1 MSRKAINSQPLSLQ
15 SIMQDLSY
23 FSAPEND
30 TAEPSQDAEVQKS
43 VESSL
48 EFIQVQR
55 SLLRDSKDMDSV
67 GERVEKIKEQANDLA
82 RGLA

>member
-1 MSRKAINSQPLSLQ
+1 
-15 SIMQDLSY
+15 MQDLSH
-23 FSAPEND
+23 FTSPENG

-48 EFIQVQR
+48 EFIQLQR
-55 SLLRDSKDMDSV
+55 SLLRDSKDMNSI